1 MHDADTGTTAFADQ
15 PADPRVD
22 FEIPETPH
30 FDFGYLDPQG
40 APGSNRQTDGL
51 SDKGATLAADTV
63 FDYEDRMADGHSVI
77 VSVEAHGRE
86 GTPISIDISVTMED
100 EDGSESISIVISDLP
115 EGAALNH
122 GTDNGDGSWTLSH
135 QDLQGLTLTPPEF
148 SDQDFTI
155 NIEVTSTESLSG
167 DSHTTVHPVH
177 VVIEAVADA
186 PVLTVAE
193 ASGPEDSA
201 IALDIRAELADTDG
215 SETLTFVI
223 SGVPEGSAL
232 SAGTDNGD
240 GTWSLTPGDLTGLTI
255 TPPTDLEADF
265 DILVTAT
272 ATESSNGDTA
282 STTLPLHVDVLG
294 VNDAPVASDI
304 DLGQIQEDQPLNF
317 TSAQLLAGASDTD
330 GDTLAVTAVSA
341 DPAHG
346 TITDNGDGTWTFT
359 PTDNLTGE
367 MSLSFIVDD
376 GHGGTDQGLAS
387 LEILPVNDA
396 PVVTGDVRLGTIN
409 EDTSVTFSEDL
420 LLADIVDPEGDE
432 MTVTSITADP
442 ACGSITD
449 NGDGT
454 WTFTPADNY
463 HGSAD
468 ISFTVADSHGA
479 SSAARATLDILPVND
494 PPESGG
500 ITELGQCPED
510 SSLTFDADELLS
522 GVQDA
527 DGDALTVVSVTVD
540 PARGTV
546 TDNGDGTWTF
556 TQTENFNGGAN
567 IIATVSDGNG
577 GSGTAVSVVD
587 VTAVNDAPVAG
598 NVDLGQTGMDTAIT
612 FTRAQLLSN
621 SSDVDG
627 DTLTAGLVDVDPAFG
642 AVTDNGDGTWTFT
655 PASGF
660 TGEDVEISFTVS
672 DGNGGLATA
681 RALVDV
687 TAGPNQPPVAGN
699 VDLGAMAEDGTM
711 IFSASQLL
719 AGSSDPDGDALSVT
733 AVTVN
738 PAYGS
743 VTDNGDGTWTFTPS
757 ENFHDFD
764 VPLIFAVEDGQGGTN
779 TAVALVDVIAAAD
792 LPVAGDVDLGQID
805 EDHSLTFSAD
815 RLLANTS
822 EADGDPLSVA
832 SVSVNPAYG
841 DIVDNGDGTW
851 TFVPTENFHGED
863 IFLCF
868 AVEDQD
874 GRSTATASLD
884 VLPVNDPPS
893 AGDVDL
899 GQCQAGATRI
909 ISAYDLLAN
918 SFDIEGDTLNVTEAS
933 VYVNPAYGEI
943 QFLGGG
949 IWAFTPAEGFTGEN
963 VPIRFMVSD
972 GELETA
978 AVALIDVV
986 DDPSGNRPP
995 VTGSV
1000 FLGSTGE
1007 DTPMTFSA
1015 SDLLLATTDPDDDP
1029 LTVTAVG
1036 VNPAFGSVAD
1046 NGDGTWTFAP
1056 AENFHGS
1063 NVPLTFTVIDGRGG
1077 FSIGTGV
1084 VDVLAANDAPSAGNV
1099 DLGQI
1104 REDQSIIITKALLLT
1119 DSVDPDGDTLNI
1131 SAVTV
1136 APANGTVTDNGDGTW
1151 TFTPAEN
1158 FNGNDIALTFTVAD
1172 GNGGT
1177 ATGQATVDIIPV
1189 NDAPVASAVDLG
1201 QTQEDTPLTFAAA
1214 TLLAGSTD
1222 IDGDALSVTAV
1233 SVDPAHGAV
1242 TDNGD
1247 GTWTFNPA
1255 ADVNGNDIALTF
1267 TVSDGNGGTATGQ
1280 ATVDIIPVNDAPV
1293 ASAVDLGQ
1301 TQEDT
1306 PLTFA
1311 AATLLAGSTDIDG
1324 DALSV
1329 TAVSVDP
1336 AHGTVTDNGDGT
1348 WTFTP
1353 AANVNGDD
1361 LPLTFTVSDGNGG
1374 TATGQATVDIIPV
1387 NDAPVVID
1395 DVRLGTINED
1405 TSVTFSEDLLLADI
1419 IDPEGDAMTIGSITV
1434 DPAHGSVTDNG
1445 DGTWTFTPTE
1455 NVSGDDIAL
1464 TFTVSDPHGASSTAQ
1479 AVVDILPVNDPPTSG
1494 GVTELGQCPEDSSLT
1509 FSSEDLLS
1517 DVHDA
1522 EGDTLT
1528 VATVTVDPSQG
1539 TVTDNGDG
1547 TWTFTPA
1554 GNFNGDANITYT
1566 VDDGNGGTGTAAAVV
1581 DVTAVN
1587 DAPVTADV
1595 DLGQTYVNT
1604 ALTFS
1609 AAQLMA
1615 NAYDPDGDALTVASV
1630 TVDPAFGAVTDNGDG
1645 TWTFIPAAGFTGDD
1659 TVLTFTVSDGNGGSA
1674 AAGALV
1680 DVTGGGNHPPLAD
1693 DVDLG
1698 TMQED
1703 GSLTFTAHQ
1712 LLAGSSDPD
1721 GDALSIASVSVNPH
1735 FGAVTDN
1742 GDGTWTFAPAENF
1755 HGDDT
1760 ALTFIVSDGNGGSAA
1775 AVALVDVSAAADLPV
1790 AGDVD
1795 LGSIDEDH
1803 ALTFSAERL
1812 LANTSEADGDA
1823 LSIASVSVNPHS
1835 GAITDNGDG
1844 TWTFTPAE
1852 NFHGPV
1858 NIAFAVADA
1867 DGHSSA
1873 AATLDVLAVNDPPL
1887 AGDVDLGQWQAGTSR
1902 VISTYELLANSS
1914 DVEGDAL
1921 SVPEASVYVNPAYGE
1936 ILSLGGGYWSFTPAD
1951 GFTGENVPIRFM
1963 VSDGELETA
1972 AVALVDVV
1980 DDPSGNRPPV
1990 TSPVYLGAT
1999 GEDTPFFMEAS
2010 DLLLT
2015 TIDPDGDPL
2024 NITSVTVN
2032 PAYGSITD
2040 FGDGLWRFNPAQDF
2054 HGSDV
2059 PVLFTAEDGR
2069 GGFSTGV
2076 GIIDVLS
2083 VNDAPLAGNVDL
2095 GQSLEDSTLTIT
2107 LAQLLAGSSDAD
2119 GDTLDVTSLS
2129 ADPAFGTVADNGDGT
2144 WTFTPAEN
2152 FHGDDVSLT
2161 FTVDDGHGGTTTAQA
2176 VVDILPVSDA
2186 PEARDISLTVLEDTP
2201 HTFTQDMFAPAASD
2215 PDGDPL
2221 TVTDI
2226 FLDTPEA
2233 GSLADNG
2240 DGTWTFTPPHNSEV
2254 DASFTYVVS
2263 DGQTTDTARIDL
2275 AVDAVADPLN
2285 AANAM
2290 VGYID
2295 GVYKLNL
2302 DFSAQFPESDG
2313 SEVYTVLSLSGL
2325 NSLPAGVQLLAGD
2338 DAADVLWSSGDGD
2351 TLTLTPEQAMGL
2363 TDIFIRCD
2371 NPASF
2376 DIQVQT
2382 RTVEVSNN
2390 DTAHGIST
2398 VHFDILNPPQLAS
2411 YDVNSTDASMPDVFW
2426 YQTGDTT
2433 DPYMYATGEWFSADI
2448 DIWKEFAAFAE
2459 SPLLI
2464 NNNPYDPA
2472 TNPDGFQGD
2481 GTVVIDNVE
2490 YNGDADNSIRISG
2503 FSTLINGAPDPDG
2516 DGSYALYDQVNSIHS
2531 ALYDY
2536 ISFTWSMADLGS
2548 SDLRVSPHLREQYGD
2563 QSMQIVSQNTENGI
2577 HFFDVQSVVM
2587 GYMNE
2592 SNWVHESQYE
2602 YLDDFFSDG
2611 PYSVQSLLYPD
2622 YLQAGWDDRILFG
2635 DNGLD
2640 DVLRGED
2647 SAGGDA
2653 KNNMLV
2659 GFGGDDVLVYGEGSD
2674 NLLGGAGDDQLII
2687 DTEHHSGFLDVYAL
2701 TDYVVPTLANV
2712 SVSPGDFGF
2721 QAVVEGKL
2729 DGGDGYDVLSLG
2741 AQGGMAG
2748 DTTLYLNYAEHS
2760 IGNEPSNTDTY
2771 PWLTYDPN
2779 EVYDNLL
2786 FWYNY
2791 NGVRV
2796 GSDDASFHYNM
2807 VNIEEIDITGD
2818 ADDANTLNLNL
2829 DNVWLVTSDE
2839 YDKTLHITGDAND
2852 TLEIRD
2858 QQNWLYVDSDAGHHH
2873 YVSTTGLAH
2882 LYVDTDVEV
2891 HAVGAD
2897 YHQGDSTV
2905 ARDMLGEYDDH
2916 ADDLRVDEGFHVA
2929 LSGPGDDTITIDP
2942 LLHSDGHI
2950 TPDDFTRIDGG
2961 DGFDVLR
2968 FGVNQA
2974 LLTDIQMDLT
2984 ALNAHQVENIEAID
2998 ITGNTHQ
3005 ANTLTLD
3012 ASSVIDVTNAGN
3024 ALYVQGDGND
3034 TVHVSD
3040 AASWTHAGA
3049 SDLGGVTYDHF
3060 TGLDAFGTAVDLY
3073 VQQEMM
3079 INLAHP

>member
-1 MHDADTGTTAFADQ
+1 
-15 PADPRVD
+15 
-22 FEIPETPH
+22 
-30 FDFGYLDPQG
+30 
-40 APGSNRQTDGL
+40 
-51 SDKGATLAADTV
+51 
-63 FDYEDRMADGHSVI
+63 
-77 VSVEAHGRE
+77 
-86 GTPISIDISVTMED
+86 
-100 EDGSESISIVISDLP
+100 
-115 EGAALNH
+115 
-122 GTDNGDGSWTLSH
+122 
-135 QDLQGLTLTPPEF
+135 
-148 SDQDFTI
+148 
-155 NIEVTSTESLSG
+155 
-167 DSHTTVHPVH
+167 
-177 VVIEAVADA
+177 
-186 PVLTVAE
+186 
-193 ASGPEDSA
+193 
-201 IALDIRAELADTDG
+201 
-215 SETLTFVI
+215 
-223 SGVPEGSAL
+223 
-232 SAGTDNGD
+232 
-240 GTWSLTPGDLTGLTI
+240 
-255 TPPTDLEADF
+255 
-265 DILVTAT
+265 
-272 ATESSNGDTA
+272 
-282 STTLPLHVDVLG
+282 
-294 VNDAPVASDI
+294 
-304 DLGQIQEDQPLNF
+304 
-317 TSAQLLAGASDTD
+317 
-330 GDTLAVTAVSA
+330 
-341 DPAHG
+341 
-346 TITDNGDGTWTFT
+346 
-359 PTDNLTGE
+359 
-367 MSLSFIVDD
+367 
-376 GHGGTDQGLAS
+376 
-387 LEILPVNDA
+387 
-396 PVVTGDVRLGTIN
+396 
-409 EDTSVTFSEDL
+409 
-420 LLADIVDPEGDE
+420 
-432 MTVTSITADP
+432 
-442 ACGSITD
+442 
-449 NGDGT
+449 
-454 WTFTPADNY
+454 
-463 HGSAD
+463 
-468 ISFTVADSHGA
+468 
-479 SSAARATLDILPVND
+479 
-494 PPESGG
+494 
-500 ITELGQCPED
+500 
-510 SSLTFDADELLS
+510 
-522 GVQDA
+522 
-527 DGDALTVVSVTVD
+527 
-540 PARGTV
+540 
-546 TDNGDGTWTF
+546 
-556 TQTENFNGGAN
+556 
-567 IIATVSDGNG
+567 
-577 GSGTAVSVVD
+577 
-587 VTAVNDAPVAG
+587 
-598 NVDLGQTGMDTAIT
+598 
-612 FTRAQLLSN
+612 
-621 SSDVDG
+621 
-627 DTLTAGLVDVDPAFG
+627 
-642 AVTDNGDGTWTFT
+642 
-655 PASGF
+655 
-660 TGEDVEISFTVS
+660 
-672 DGNGGLATA
+672 
-681 RALVDV
+681 
-687 TAGPNQPPVAGN
+687 
-699 VDLGAMAEDGTM
+699 
-711 IFSASQLL
+711 
-719 AGSSDPDGDALSVT
+719 
-733 AVTVN
+733 
-738 PAYGS
+738 
-743 VTDNGDGTWTFTPS
+743 
-757 ENFHDFD
+757 
-764 VPLIFAVEDGQGGTN
+764 
-779 TAVALVDVIAAAD
+779 
-792 LPVAGDVDLGQID
+792 
-805 EDHSLTFSAD
+805 
-815 RLLANTS
+815 
-822 EADGDPLSVA
+822 
-832 SVSVNPAYG
+832 
-841 DIVDNGDGTW
+841 
-851 TFVPTENFHGED
+851 
-863 IFLCF
+863 
-868 AVEDQD
+868 
-874 GRSTATASLD
+874 
-884 VLPVNDPPS
+884 
-893 AGDVDL
+893 
-899 GQCQAGATRI
+899 
-909 ISAYDLLAN
+909 
-918 SFDIEGDTLNVTEAS
+918 
-933 VYVNPAYGEI
+933 
-943 QFLGGG
+943 
-949 IWAFTPAEGFTGEN
+949 
-963 VPIRFMVSD
+963 
-972 GELETA
+972 
-978 AVALIDVV
+978 
-986 DDPSGNRPP
+986 
-995 VTGSV
+995 
-1000 FLGSTGE
+1000 
-1007 DTPMTFSA
+1007 
-1015 SDLLLATTDPDDDP
+1015 
-1029 LTVTAVG
+1029 
-1036 VNPAFGSVAD
+1036 
-1046 NGDGTWTFAP
+1046 
-1056 AENFHGS
+1056 
-1063 NVPLTFTVIDGRGG
+1063 
-1077 FSIGTGV
+1077 
-1084 VDVLAANDAPSAGNV
+1084 
-1099 DLGQI
+1099 
-1104 REDQSIIITKALLLT
+1104 
-1119 DSVDPDGDTLNI
+1119 
-1131 SAVTV
+1131 
-1136 APANGTVTDNGDGTW
+1136 
-1151 TFTPAEN
+1151 
-1158 FNGNDIALTFTVAD
+1158 
-1172 GNGGT
+1172 
-1177 ATGQATVDIIPV
+1177 
-1189 NDAPVASAVDLG
+1189 
-1201 QTQEDTPLTFAAA
+1201 
-1214 TLLAGSTD
+1214 
-1222 IDGDALSVTAV
+1222 
-1233 SVDPAHGAV
+1233 
-1242 TDNGD
+1242 
-1247 GTWTFNPA
+1247 
-1255 ADVNGNDIALTF
+1255 
-1267 TVSDGNGGTATGQ
+1267 
-1280 ATVDIIPVNDAPV
+1280 
-1293 ASAVDLGQ
+1293 
-1301 TQEDT
+1301 
-1306 PLTFA
+1306 
-1311 AATLLAGSTDIDG
+1311 
-1324 DALSV
+1324 
-1329 TAVSVDP
+1329 
-1336 AHGTVTDNGDGT
+1336 
-1348 WTFTP
+1348 
-1353 AANVNGDD
+1353 
-1361 LPLTFTVSDGNGG
+1361 
-1374 TATGQATVDIIPV
+1374 
-1387 NDAPVVID
+1387 
-1395 DVRLGTINED
+1395 
-1405 TSVTFSEDLLLADI
+1405 
-1419 IDPEGDAMTIGSITV
+1419 
-1434 DPAHGSVTDNG
+1434 
-1445 DGTWTFTPTE
+1445 
-1455 NVSGDDIAL
+1455 
-1464 TFTVSDPHGASSTAQ
+1464 
-1479 AVVDILPVNDPPTSG
+1479 
-1494 GVTELGQCPEDSSLT
+1494 
-1509 FSSEDLLS
+1509 
-1517 DVHDA
+1517 
-1522 EGDTLT
+1522 
-1528 VATVTVDPSQG
+1528 
-1539 TVTDNGDG
+1539 
-1547 TWTFTPA
+1547 
-1554 GNFNGDANITYT
+1554 
-1566 VDDGNGGTGTAAAVV
+1566 
-1581 DVTAVN
+1581 
-1587 DAPVTADV
+1587 
-1595 DLGQTYVNT
+1595 
-1604 ALTFS
+1604 
-1609 AAQLMA
+1609 
-1615 NAYDPDGDALTVASV
+1615 
-1630 TVDPAFGAVTDNGDG
+1630 
-1645 TWTFIPAAGFTGDD
+1645 
-1659 TVLTFTVSDGNGGSA
+1659 
-1674 AAGALV
+1674 
-1680 DVTGGGNHPPLAD
+1680 
-1693 DVDLG
+1693 
-1698 TMQED
+1698 
-1703 GSLTFTAHQ
+1703 
-1712 LLAGSSDPD
+1712 
-1721 GDALSIASVSVNPH
+1721 VNPH

-1742 GDGTWTFAPAENF
+1742 GDGTWTFTPAENF

-1775 AVALVDVSAAADLPV
+1775 AVALVDVTAAADLPV

-1795 LGSIDEDH
+1795 LGRIDEDH

-1823 LSIASVSVNPHS
+1823 LSIASVSVNPHF

-1858 NIAFAVADA
+1858 SIAFTVADA

-1936 ILSLGGGYWSFTPAD
+1936 IQSLGGGYWSFTPAD

-1963 VSDGELETA
+1963 VSDGELKTA

-1980 DDPSGNRPPV
+1980 DDPSGNQPPV
-1990 TSPVYLGAT
+1990 TSPVYLGTT

-2059 PVLFTAEDGR
+2059 PVVFTADDGR
-2069 GGFSTGV
+2069 GGFSTGI
-2076 GIIDVLS
+2076 GIIDVLP

-2095 GQSLEDSTLTIT
+2095 GQSLEDRVLTIT
-2107 LAQLLAGSSDAD
+2107 LAQLMAGSSDAD

-2129 ADPAFGTVADNGDGT
+2129 ADPAFGAVADNGDGT

-2152 FHGDDVSLT
+2152 VSGDDVSLT

-2201 HTFTQDMFAPAASD
+2201 HTFTQDMFIPPASD

-2221 TVTDI
+2221 TVTDV

-2233 GSLADNG
+2233 GTLADNG
-2240 DGTWTFTPPHNSEV
+2240 DGTWTFTPHHNSEV

-2263 DGQTTDTARIDL
+2263 DGQTTDTARIDV

-2285 AANAM
+2285 ATNAM

-2382 RTVEVSNN
+2382 RTVEVSNS

-2433 DPYMYATGEWFSADI
+2433 DPYMYATGGWFSADI
-2448 DIWKEFAAFAE
+2448 DIWKEFAAFSE

-2464 NNNPYDPA
+2464 NNNPYDPV

-2503 FSTLINGAPDPDG
+2503 FSTLINGVPDPDG

-2548 SDLRVSPHLREQYGD
+2548 SVYRDSPHLREQYGD

-2602 YLDDFFSDG
+2602 YLDDFFSGG

-2647 SAGGDA
+2647 STGGDA

-2659 GFGGDDVLVYGEGSD
+2659 GFGGNDVLVYGEGSD

-2741 AQGGMAG
+2741 AQGGIAG

-2760 IGNEPSNTDTY
+2760 IGNEPSNTNTY

-2791 NGVRV
+2791 NGAPV

-2818 ADDANTLNLNL
+2818 ADDANTLNLSL

-2839 YDKTLHITGDAND
+2839 HDKTLHVTGDAND

-2858 QQNWLYVDSDAGHHH
+2858 QQNWLYVDSDADHHH

-2929 LSGPGDDTITIDP
+2929 LSGPGDDTLTIDP

-2984 ALNAHQVENIEAID
+2984 ALNAHQLENIEAID

-3012 ASSVIDVTNAGN
+3012 ASSVIDVTDTGN

-3049 SDLGGVTYDHF
+3049 SDLDGVTYDHY